1 MEKTAYYCR
10 KCNSIPLV
18 QIVPKEKEIKL
29 FCMCKCNKKLINYDI
44 FMKIYYKTNFDYS
57 KISDK
62 NIYNEYIDPN
72 PRIY

>member
-1 MEKTAYYCR
+1 
-10 KCNSIPLV
+10 
-18 QIVPKEKEIKL
+18 
-29 FCMCKCNKKLINYDI
+29 MCKCNKKLINYDI